1 MAATACPPCHFRL
14 TMLVI
19 PAIDLRDGRCVQLVG
34 GDYAKEAVRLDNP
47 LDVAHRWVAAG
58 FSRLHVVDLDAA
70 TGRGR
75 NRDLV
80 RELLQ
85 RAGVP
90 VQVGG
95 DARDEEAIDGL
106 LEDGADAV
114 AVGTRGV
121 EDPRWLEEQAER
133 RPGRLVL
140 AADVR
145 GRTVLTRGRARET
158 QRGILDLLDELRELP
173 LAGVLVTAV
182 QQEGKMQGTDLDLM
196 ADVAD
201 QSPWPIIASGGVATM
216 ADLRALEDR
225 GVAAAVVG
233 MALYTNALDPVIVAE
248 EFAA

>member
-1 MAATACPPCHFRL
+1 
-14 TMLVI
+14 MLVI

-34 GDYAKEAVRLDNP
+34 GDYAKEAVRLDDP

-80 RELLQ
+80 RELVQ

-95 DARDEEAIDGL
+95 GVRDEDAIDGL
-106 LEDGADAV
+106 LEDGAAAV
-114 AVGTRGV
+114 VVGTRGV

-133 RPGRLVL
+133 LPGQLVL

-145 GRTVLTRGRARET
+145 GRTVLTRGWARET
-158 QRGILDLLDELRELP
+158 RRGILDLLDELRELP

-201 QSPWPIIASGGVATM
+201 QSPWPLIASGGVASM

-225 GVAAAVVG
+225 GVAAVVVG

-248 EFAA
+248 EFAE